1 MIDAKLCFFRF
12 PISLFSN
19 QICINTK
26 MNSSESQPHFG
37 PPIKIHET
45 DLVDPATLR
54 LNLDRTSIPQGL
66 SGRCNLSL
74 ILDPLNGCPDQNL
87 TNNILEFPVIVN
99 GSTSTSV
106 SGEKSCKV
114 IPDFASNGKSNI
126 LSFYKN
132 IKIRLAFV
140 FV

>member
-1 MIDAKLCFFRF
+1 
-12 PISLFSN
+12 
-19 QICINTK
+19 

-37 PPIKIHET
+37 PPIKIHEA

-74 ILDPLNGCPDQNL
+74 ILDPLNGCPDQNV
-87 TNNILEFPVIVN
+87 TNNILEFQIIVN
-99 GSTSTSV
+99 GSTSAF
-106 SGEKSCKV
+106 GEKSCTV

-132 IKIRLAFV
+132 IKIR
-140 FV
+140 